1 MKILFHQAI
10 ILVFTVSLNA
20 CLLEQV
26 IFPDANSFL
35 SEHGSEAPN
44 LDDHA
49 VPSHKHDSDSHED
62 DFCCDNN
69 LMSYIGPSSIFPTDL
84 FELNNLSCYINLG
97 ALEIEAATKHSL
109 RSLRS
114 TIQPPRPRARDQYAL
129 CSLLHAPPHA

>member
-1 MKILFHQAI
+1 MKILFHQGI
-10 ILVFTVSLNA
+10 ILVLTVNA

-26 IFPDANSFL
+26 ICTVAEFFL
-35 SEHGSEAPN
+35 SGNSIEAHN
-44 LDDHA
+44 RDDHG
-49 VPSHKHDSDSHED
+49 VPSHKHDSNGHES

-69 LMSYIGPSSIFPTDL
+69 LTSYISSRFFSPTDL
-84 FELNNLSCYINLG
+84 FELNNLSCYVNFG